1 MRALVTGAGG
11 FAGRHLAAELLVQGH
26 AVTACGLAG
35 AGTPPDGARWLD
47 LDVTDAQACRA
58 VLAAERPEWIFH
70 LAGVAHVGRAE
81 AAPDECLRVNFGGT
95 RSVLAAAL
103 EHAPAARVVLASS
116 AEAYGRVPPD
126 ALPVT
131 EERALRPAT
140 LYAASKAAAEM
151 LAHHAAARGLDVVI
165 LRPFNHAGPGQSDDF
180 VTAAFARQLARIE
193 AGCQEPVMRV
203 GNLSAV
209 RDLCDVRDVAR
220 AYVGAAR
227 AARAGEAYNVTTGRG
242 VAVSEILDT
251 LRALAR
257 VPVRVET
264 DPARLRPV
272 DVPVFH
278 GCGEKLARD
287 TGVRLVLDLQT
298 TLRDVLDYWRA
309 IEPAGSERR

>member
-1 MRALVTGAGG
+1 VRALVTGGGG
-11 FAGRHLAAELLVQGH
+11 FAGRHLAAELQAQGH

-35 AGTPPDGARWLD
+35 AGAPPDGARWLD
-47 LDVTDAQACRA
+47 LDVTDAAACRA
-58 VLAAERPEWIFH
+58 ALARERPEWIFH

-95 RSVLAAAL
+95 RAVLAAAL
-103 EHAPAARVVLASS
+103 EQAPAARVVLASS
-116 AEAYGRVPPD
+116 AEVYGRVPPD

-131 EERALRPAT
+131 EDQPLRPAT
-140 LYAASKAAAEM
+140 IYAASKAAAEM
-151 LAHHAAARGLDVVI
+151 LAHHAAARGLDVVV

-180 VTAAFARQLARIE
+180 VTSAFARQLARVE
-193 AGCQEPVMRV
+193 AGRQEPVLRV

-220 AYVGAAR
+220 AYAGAAR

-242 VAVSEILDT
+242 VPVSEILDT

-278 GCGEKLARD
+278 GCAEKLARD
-287 TGVRLVLDLQT
+287 AGVRLELDLRGM
-298 TLRDVLDYWRA
+298 LRDVLDYWRA
-309 IEPAGSERR
+309 SEAAGSERR